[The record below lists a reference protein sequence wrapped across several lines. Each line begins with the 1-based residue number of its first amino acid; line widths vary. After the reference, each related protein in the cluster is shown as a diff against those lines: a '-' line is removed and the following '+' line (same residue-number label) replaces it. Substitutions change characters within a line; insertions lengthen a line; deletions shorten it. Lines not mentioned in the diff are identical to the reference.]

1 MHIDA
6 GPKCKSG
13 YAYLATNFPPSGWQ
27 CPTGV
32 LFGENVG
39 ISVWKPFI
47 EEYYAKHPWPAFWKV
62 PAGVVSR
69 MVCTY
74 DGGRIATGGYNEL
87 FIQGIGEPSYPCGA
101 NPPPGAPPYV
111 SPSPSPSPGPSVA
124 PAPSPSP
131 AVTP

>member
-1 MHIDA
+1 
-6 GPKCKSG
+6 
-13 YAYLATNFPPSGWQ
+13 
-27 CPTGV
+27 
-32 LFGENVG
+32 VG

-62 PAGVVSR
+62 PAGVVTR

-111 SPSPSPSPGPSVA
+111 APSPSPSPGPSVA
-124 PAPSPSP
+124 PAPGPSP
-131 AVTP
+131 AITP